1 MGVTPERRAGL
12 AVGSA
17 FGVQGLG
24 YAAVVTALPAVKDRL
39 DLGDAAVSLVLLG
52 VCVAAALGSALAD
65 AVAVRAGSR
74 AALRT
79 GLAAQVVALLGITAA
94 AHLPLFVVAVA
105 LYGVGI
111 GTVDAATNMQGVA
124 LQGQVGRPVMGR
136 LYAVYT
142 VGGIVGALAATG
154 AAGAGASAFVVLV
167 GVAAAQAAVVVVGR
181 RWLLAARA
189 PAAQTPAVQAPAAAS
204 ASLARREPLPRAGVW
219 AVGALVLV
227 AFVADAA
234 VSSWSTV
241 YLADGLDASDA
252 HAPLGYAAYLA
263 IVLVARLGADALTL
277 RLGRRAVALAA
288 VGLGA
293 GGCALVAAGD
303 TVALAVLGFAV
314 AGVVAGLLVPIAF
327 SQAGDVLP
335 ARSDEVIARVNVF
348 NYAGAVLGAVAP
360 GLLGGGSAI
369 RFGFAAPAVALLLVL
384 PVVLRLPSHR
394 RPADAPV
401 LAG

>member
-1 MGVTPERRAGL
+1 MKVTPERRAAL
-12 AVGSA
+12 AVGAA

-39 DLGDAAVSLVLLG
+39 DLSDAAVSLVLLG
-52 VCVAAALGSALAD
+52 VCIAAALGSVLAD

-74 AALRT
+74 AALCA
-79 GLAAQVVALLGITAA
+79 GLAAQVVALVGITAA
-94 AHLPLFVVAVA
+94 AHLPLFVAAVA

-124 LQGQVGRPVMGR
+124 LQVQVGRPVMGR

-142 VGGIVGALAATG
+142 AGGISGALAATG
-154 AAGAGASAFVVLV
+154 VAGAGASAFVVLV
-167 GVAAAQAAVVVVGR
+167 GVAGVQAAVVLIGR
-181 RWLLAARA
+181 RWLLAARI
-189 PAAQTPAVQAPAAAS
+189 PAAATVS
-204 ASLARREPLPRAGVW
+204 AARRVPLPRAAVW

-263 IVLVARLGADALTL
+263 VVLVSRVVADAFTL
-277 RLGRRAVALAA
+277 RLGRRTVALAA

-293 GGCALVAAGD
+293 AGCGLVAVGGA
-303 TVALAVLGFAV
+303 VALAVLGFAV

-335 ARSDEVIARVNVF
+335 ERSDEVIARVNVF

-369 RFGFAAPAVALLLVL
+369 RLGFAAPAVALLLVL
-384 PVVLRLPSHR
+384 PVVLRLPR
-394 RPADAPV
+394 RVAATATSLPSPAAPSPG
-401 LAG
+401 L

>member
-189 PAAQTPAVQAPAAAS
+189 PAAVQAPATAS

-293 GGCALVAAGD
+293 GGCALVAADD